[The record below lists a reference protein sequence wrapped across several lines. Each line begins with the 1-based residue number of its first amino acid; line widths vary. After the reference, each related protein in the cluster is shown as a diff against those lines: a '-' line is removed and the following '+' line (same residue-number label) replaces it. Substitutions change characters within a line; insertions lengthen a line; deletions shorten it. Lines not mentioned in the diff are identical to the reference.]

1 MLIFKYETPLSKMI
15 QYQKFQLSNGLKVIV
30 HQDKSTPIACI
41 NILYNVG
48 ARDEDAK
55 QTGFAHLFEHLMF
68 GGSVNIPS
76 YDEPLQRVGGENN
89 AFTTNDITNYY
100 LTLPAENLETGFWLE
115 SDRMLSLAFSER
127 SLEVQRNVVIEEFKQ
142 RYLNQPYGDV
152 WLLLRPMAYKVHPYQ
167 WDTIGKEISHIENA
181 KTDDVKNFFKKFYC
195 PNNAIMVVAG
205 KVELEEVKQ
214 LSEKWFGPIP
224 KGPDNK
230 RNLPKEPEQTEARSL
245 TVERDVP
252 LDAIYKAYHMCSRY
266 DKEYYSVDLIS
277 DILSRGNSSRMHNAL
292 IKDKKLFSDI
302 HAYVLGDFDKGL
314 FVVSGKL
321 TKGVSLEDAEKGI
334 NEELQKIKTELVK
347 AEELTKVK
355 NKMEAAHTFGEVEV
369 LNKATNLAV
378 SELLG
383 DADMINKEVD
393 KYLAVTAEQIK
404 EQACVI
410 FREENC
416 STLYY
421 KAKK

>member
-1 MLIFKYETPLSKMI
+1 MIKYE
-15 QYQKFQLSNGLKVIV
+15 KFELENGLKVIV

-48 ARDEDAK
+48 ARDEHPD

-68 GGSVNIPS
+68 GGSVNIPN

-100 LTLPAENLETGFWLE
+100 LTLPSENLETGFWLE
-115 SDRMLSLAFSER
+115 SDRMLSLAFSDK
-127 SLEVQRNVVIEEFKQ
+127 SLEVQRSVVIEEFKQ

-152 WLLLRPMAYKVHPYQ
+152 WLLMRPMIYKVHPYQ

-181 KTDDVKNFFKKFYC
+181 QMQDVKNFFKKFYC

-205 KVELEEVKQ
+205 NVEFEEVKA
-214 LSEKWFGPIP
+214 LTEKWFAPIP

-230 RNLPKEPEQTEARSL
+230 RNLPVEPPQTEARSL
-245 TVERDVP
+245 VVERDVP
-252 LDAIYKAYHMCSRY
+252 AAAIYKAYHMCSRY
-266 DKEYYSVDLIS
+266 DKEYYATDLIS
-277 DILSRGNSSRMHNAL
+277 DILSRGNSSRLHNSL
-292 IKDKKLFSDI
+292 IKEKKMFSDL
-302 HAYVLGDFDKGL
+302 HAYVMGDFDNGL
-314 FVVSGKL
+314 FIVSGKL
-321 TKGVSLEDAEKGI
+321 SSGVTMAEADKAI
-334 NEELQKIKTELVK
+334 DEELEKMKLQLVTVDELQ
-347 AEELTKVK
+347 KVK
-355 NKMEAAHTFGEVEV
+355 NKMESSHVFGEIEV

-383 DADMINKEVD
+383 DANMVNMEVE
-393 KYLAVTAEQIK
+393 KYLSVTAEQIR
-404 EQACVI
+404 EQANSI
-410 FREENC
+410 FRAENC

-421 KAKK
+421 NIKK

>member
-1 MLIFKYETPLSKMI
+1 MINYE
-15 QYQKFQLSNGLKVIV
+15 KFELPNGLKVIV
-30 HQDKSTPIACI
+30 HEDKSTPLACI

-48 ARDEDAK
+48 ARDEDPE

-68 GGSVNIPS
+68 GGSVNIS
-76 YDEPLQRVGGENN
+76 NYDEPLQMVGGENN

-100 LTLPAENLETGFWLE
+100 LTLPSDNLETGFWLE
-115 SDRMLSLAFSER
+115 SDRMLSLAFSEK

-152 WLLLRPMAYKVHPYQ
+152 WLLLRPMAYKVHSYR

-181 KTDDVKNFFKKFYC
+181 KIEDVKNFFKKFYC

-205 KVELEEVKQ
+205 NVSLAEVKA
-214 LSEKWFGPIP
+214 LSEKWFGSIP
-224 KGPDNK
+224 KGPENK
-230 RNLPKEPEQTEARSL
+230 RNLTPEPAQTEERTL

-252 LDAIYKAYHMCSRY
+252 VDAIYKAYHMCSRY
-266 DKEYYSVDLIS
+266 DKEYYAVDLIS
-277 DILSRGNSSRMHNAL
+277 DILSRGNSSRMHNSL

-302 HAYVLGDFDKGL
+302 SAYVMGDFDKGL
-314 FVVSGKL
+314 FVISGKL
-321 TKGVSLEDAEKGI
+321 TKGITMAEADAAI
-334 NEELQKIKTELVK
+334 NAELDKIKNEVVNADELI
-347 AEELTKVK
+347 KVK
-355 NKMEAAHTFGEVEV
+355 NKTEASHVFGEVDV

-383 DADMINKEVD
+383 DAEMINHEVE
-393 KYLAVTAEQIK
+393 KYLAVTADQIM
-404 EQACVI
+404 EQANMI
-410 FREENC
+410 FRKENC